1 MTLSILQDGSVQEQ
15 RRNGMVMFTIRSS
28 ADGNVHKVVRGVESS
43 TLSRDHVHEAWSTPH
58 VIIVVSI
65 QPPSAALLWRE
76 WHAGQPGLYMP
87 TTYGDQPERYPADFS
102 VTESREE
109 VTFVGAAPGAANG
122 IADGRVTH
130 TARRQ
135 WWTRQ
140 WAALWD
146 LQWSIKPLS
155 SIYDHQ
161 RCAARVTL
169 SLFHC
174 NDALWRQLQC

>member
-1 MTLSILQDGSVQEQ
+1 MTLSILQDGSVQKQ

-43 TLSRDHVHEAWSTPH
+43 TLSREMSTKLDRRRMSSSLSPFSLRRRRYCDANDTRDRPARRCQRRMAINPSDTRPISLTEA
-58 VIIVVSI
+58 
-65 QPPSAALLWRE
+65 
-76 WHAGQPGLYMP
+76 
-87 TTYGDQPERYPADFS
+87 
-102 VTESREE
+102 REE
-109 VTFVGAAPGAANG
+109 VTFVVAAPGAANG

>member
-1 MTLSILQDGSVQEQ
+1 MEVCRNNEETVWLCSQLDHLQMATSIRWFGALNPQLSRGIMSTKLDRRRMSSSLSPFSLRLRRYCDANDTRDRPARRCQ
-15 RRNGMVMFTIRSS
+15 RRMAINPSDTRPISL
-28 ADGNVHKVVRGVESS
+28 
-43 TLSRDHVHEAWSTPH
+43 TEA
-58 VIIVVSI
+58 
-65 QPPSAALLWRE
+65 
-76 WHAGQPGLYMP
+76 
-87 TTYGDQPERYPADFS
+87 
-102 VTESREE
+102 REE
-109 VTFVGAAPGAANG
+109 VTFVVAVPGAANG